1 MNARKPNVLVMVDSF
16 DMGGAESQTV
26 LLARLLLSDGRYG
39 VHVACLRREGALL
52 PEVESLGLGEI
63 PEFRLTS
70 FYDLNMLKQLRAFRS
85 FLRKNRIDVVHPQ
98 SFYTNVFA
106 ITGAFLARVPVRIA
120 FRGETEGWR
129 TKAQDL
135 IERWSYKLSSAIHAN
150 SKAVK
155 TFLVQRG
162 VPERKIMTVYN
173 GLDMSRVTPA
183 ASLTREQALSI
194 FGLPDHRPLIT
205 IVANM
210 RHEVKNHHMFIR
222 MAQRVHEAFPEA
234 AFVLAGEGEL
244 TGEIKEIAASAGLAE
259 DTFFIG
265 RCDNIAEL
273 LFVSDI
279 CVLTSRAEGFSN
291 SILEYMAAAR
301 PVVATD
307 VGGAREAIA
316 HGESGYVVESDEDEG
331 MAQQVLS
338 LLRDPER
345 ARQMGNRGREIVREQ
360 FSDQA
365 QLKNTTAMY
374 ERLLSRSTRHAP
386 EPLKHAGAEPGLKTQ
401 NPG

>member
-1 MNARKPNVLVMVDSF
+1 
-16 DMGGAESQTV
+16 MGGAESQTV

-70 FYDLNMLKQLRAFRS
+70 FYDLNMLKQLLAFRS
-85 FLRKNRIDVVHPQ
+85 FLRKHQIDVVHPQ

-106 ITGAFLARVPVRIA
+106 ITGAFLARVPARIA

-129 TKAQDL
+129 TPAQDF
-135 IERWSYKLSSAIHAN
+135 IERWSYRLSHLIHAN
-150 SKAVK
+150 SEAVK
-155 TFLVQRG
+155 RFLVQRG
-162 VPERKIMTVYN
+162 VPESKIMTVYN
-173 GLDMSRVTPA
+173 GLDMARVMPDSSITQE
-183 ASLTREQALSI
+183 RALAL
-194 FGLPDHRPLIT
+194 FGLPAHRPLIT
-205 IVANM
+205 LVANM
-210 RHEVKNHHMFIR
+210 RHEVKNHRMFIR
-222 MAQRVHEAFPEA
+222 MAQRVKEAFPEA
-234 AFVLAGEGEL
+234 AFVLAGEGEMSD
-244 TGEIKEIAASAGLAE
+244 EIKALAAAADLAA

-279 CVLTSRAEGFSN
+279 CVLTSWAEGFSN
-291 SILEYMAAAR
+291 SILEYMAAGC

-316 HGESGYVVESDEDEG
+316 HGESGYVVASDDDQS
-331 MAQQVLS
+331 MAEHVVS
-338 LLRDPER
+338 LLRDPEIS
-345 ARQMGNRGREIVREQ
+345 RQMGNKGREIVRER
-360 FSDQA
+360 FSDHA

-386 EPLKHAGAEPGLKTQ
+386 EPLKHAGAEPG
-401 NPG
+401 

>member
-26 LLARLLLSDGRYG
+26 LLARLLLSDGGYG

-52 PEVESLGLGEI
+52 AEVESLGLGEI

-70 FYDLNMLKQLRAFRS
+70 FYDLNMVKQLLAFRS
-85 FLRKNRIDVVHPQ
+85 FLRTHQIDVVHPQ

-106 ITGAFLARVPVRIA
+106 ITGAFLARVPARIA
-120 FRGETEGWR
+120 FRGETQGWR

-135 IERWSYKLSSAIHAN
+135 IERWSYRLSHAIHAN
-150 SKAVK
+150 SEAVK
-155 TFLVQRG
+155 RFLVQRG

-183 ASLTREQALSI
+183 ASITREQALSM
-194 FGLPDHRPLIT
+194 FELPDHRPLIT

-210 RHEVKNHHMFIR
+210 RHEVKNHRMFIR
-222 MAQRVHEAFPEA
+222 MAQRVHEAFPAA
-234 AFVLAGEGEL
+234 AFVLAGEGEMTDEFKTL
-244 TGEIKEIAASAGLAE
+244 AAATGLA
-259 DTFFIG
+259 DDAFFIG

-279 CVLTSRAEGFSN
+279 CVLTSWAEGFSN
-291 SILEYMAAAR
+291 SILEYMAAGC

-316 HGESGYVVESDEDEG
+316 HGESGYVVKSDDDEG
-331 MAQQVLS
+331 MAAHVLS

-345 ARQMGNRGREIVREQ
+345 ARQMGNRGRERVTEH
-360 FSDQA
+360 FSDHA

-386 EPLKHAGAEPGLKTQ
+386 GALKHAGAEPG
-401 NPG
+401 

>member
-1 MNARKPNVLVMVDSF
+1 MPGKNVRKPNVLVMVDSF

-52 PEVESLGLGEI
+52 PEIESLGLGEI

-85 FLRKNRIDVVHPQ
+85 FLRKHQIDVVHPQ

-106 ITGAFLARVPVRIA
+106 ITGAFLARVPARIA

-129 TKAQDL
+129 TKAQDF
-135 IERWSYKLSSAIHAN
+135 IERWSYSLSHLIHAN
-150 SKAVK
+150 SDAVK
-155 TFLVQRG
+155 RFLVQRG
-162 VPERKIMTVYN
+162 VSENKIMTVYN
-173 GLDMSRVTPA
+173 GLQMARVMPDP
-183 ASLTREQALSI
+183 SITREQALGL
-194 FGLPDHRPLIT
+194 FGIPDHRPLIT
-205 IVANM
+205 LVANM
-210 RHEVKNHHMFIR
+210 RHEVKNHRMFIR
-222 MAQRVHEAFPEA
+222 MAQRVKEAFPEA
-234 AFVLAGEGEL
+234 GFVLAGEGEM
-244 TGEIKEIAASAGLAE
+244 TEEIKSLAASAGLTA

-273 LFVSDI
+273 LLVSDI
-279 CVLTSRAEGFSN
+279 CVLTSYAEGFSN

-316 HGESGYVVESDEDEG
+316 HGESGYLVDSDDDAR
-331 MAQQVLS
+331 MAEHVLS
-338 LLRDPER
+338 LLRDPVRSRGWETEA
-345 ARQMGNRGREIVREQ
+345 AR
-360 FSDQA
+360 
-365 QLKNTTAMY
+365 L
-374 ERLLSRSTRHAP
+374 
-386 EPLKHAGAEPGLKTQ
+386 
-401 NPG
+401 

>member
-52 PEVESLGLGEI
+52 PEIESLGLGEI

-70 FYDLNMLKQLRAFRS
+70 FYDLNMLKQLRTFRS
-85 FLRKNRIDVVHPQ
+85 YLRNHQIDVVHPQ
-98 SFYTNVFA
+98 SFYTNIFA
-106 ITGAFLARVPVRIA
+106 ITGAFLARVPARIA
-120 FRGETEGWR
+120 FRGDTGGWR
-129 TKAQDL
+129 SEAQEFV
-135 IERWSYKLSSAIHAN
+135 ERWSYRLSHLVHAN
-150 SKAVK
+150 SDAVK
-155 TFLVQRG
+155 KFLVQQG

-173 GLDMSRVTPA
+173 GLDMSRVMPPPST
-183 ASLTREQALSI
+183 TREQALAL
-194 FGLPDHRPLIT
+194 FGLPDNRPLIT

-210 RHEVKNHHMFIR
+210 RHEIKNHRMFIR
-222 MAQRVHEAFPEA
+222 MAQRVNEAFPQA

-244 TGEIKEIAASAGLAE
+244 TEEIKALAASAGLAD

-273 LFVSDI
+273 LFVSDV
-279 CVLTSRAEGFSN
+279 CVLTSWAEGFSN
-291 SILEYMAAAR
+291 SILEYMAAGR

-307 VGGAREAIA
+307 VGGASEAIA
-316 HGESGYVVESDEDEG
+316 HGESGYVVKSDDDER
-331 MAQQVLS
+331 MAEHVLT

-345 ARQMGNRGREIVREQ
+345 ARQMGNSGRDRVREH
-360 FSDQA
+360 FSDRV

-386 EPLKHAGAEPGLKTQ
+386 GALKHAGAEPG
-401 NPG
+401 

>member
-52 PEVESLGLGEI
+52 PEIESLGLGEI

-85 FLRKNRIDVVHPQ
+85 FLRKHQIDVVHPQ

-106 ITGAFLARVPVRIA
+106 ITGAFLERVPARIA
-120 FRGETEGWR
+120 FRGDTGGWR
-129 TKAQDL
+129 TEAQEFV
-135 IERWSYKLSSAIHAN
+135 ERWSYRLSHLIHAN
-150 SKAVK
+150 SDAVK
-155 TFLVQRG
+155 KFLVQQG

-173 GLDMSRVTPA
+173 GLDMSRVMPPPST
-183 ASLTREQALSI
+183 TREQALAL
-194 FGLPDHRPLIT
+194 FGLPDNRPLIT
-205 IVANM
+205 IVANI
-210 RHEVKNHHMFIR
+210 RHEIKNHRMFIR
-222 MAQRVHEAFPEA
+222 MAQRVREAFPQA

-244 TGEIKEIAASAGLAE
+244 TEEIKAVAASAGLAD

-265 RCDNIAEL
+265 RCDKIAEL
-273 LFVSDI
+273 LFVSEI
-279 CVLTSRAEGFSN
+279 CVLTSWAEGFSN
-291 SILEYMAAAR
+291 SILEYMAAGR

-316 HGESGYVVESDEDEG
+316 HGESGYVVKSDDDER
-331 MAQQVLS
+331 MAEHVLS
-338 LLRDPER
+338 LLKDPER
-345 ARQMGNRGREIVREQ
+345 AREMGNRGRERVREH
-360 FSDQA
+360 FSDHA

-386 EPLKHAGAEPGLKTQ
+386 GALKHAGAEPG
-401 NPG
+401 